1 MKKPENKTPPQNPT
15 CSIREG
21 IEKGEKD
28 IREGKVFTHAE
39 AKEKL
44 KKWLNI
50 SSAN

>member
-1 MKKPENKTPPQNPT
+1 MEKLTNNPPPKNSRQA
-15 CSIREG
+15 ILAG
-21 IEKGEKD
+21 IEKGEKA
-28 IREGKVFTHAE
+28 IKEGKVCTHAQ